1 MYVGQREVAILS
13 SNQTNGLKYLGSE
26 DATTCHII
34 ILSNV
39 QTEKT
44 ALAHLGRAMH
54 WFVLGNLANISTGA

>member
-44 ALAHLGRAMH
+44 ALAHLGRAYEYSLKNPN
-54 WFVLGNLANISTGA
+54 FLKYAL